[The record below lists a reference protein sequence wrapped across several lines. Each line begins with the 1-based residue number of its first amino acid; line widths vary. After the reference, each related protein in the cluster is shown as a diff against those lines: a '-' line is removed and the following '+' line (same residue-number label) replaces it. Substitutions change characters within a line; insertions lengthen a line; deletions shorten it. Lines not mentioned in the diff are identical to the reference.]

1 MERNEVIELLKKHKF
16 RNIKPLK
23 HYKPES
29 HLTCEKGG
37 KKYVVNPF
45 NPNVHPSGWT
55 IYECAGFAHNNWFI
69 HFTNYNDL
77 ITFLN

>member
-1 MERNEVIELLKKHKF
+1 
-16 RNIKPLK
+16 
-23 HYKPES
+23 
-29 HLTCEKGG
+29 
-37 KKYVVNPF
+37 VVNPF